1 MTDPKLFY
9 LSNTTDATS
18 GTGNTYLS
26 EAPVFTLSCYG
37 VRVFLFS
44 SIYVLWLPLW
54 RIQAFLNQGNKF
66 SGINTSAWWLLTY
79 ICIHYSMLALNIS
92 KKRGGRR
99 LTKLYLY
106 EHFTLQFALVLSQ
119 IKLRL
124 YLIWTL
130 STSDISNQFNRFNT
144 ILKPIGLVNRWSF

>member
-1 MTDPKLFY
+1 MKKDWYYDKYNLSIVICDRYSLSANQIMKYRKCLIVILMTSTWPLKLKLFDWPVNV
-9 LSNTTDATS
+9 LSI
-18 GTGNTYLS
+18 
-26 EAPVFTLSCYG
+26 FSCYG

-92 KKRGGRR
+92 KKKGGIGG
-99 LTKLYLY
+99 LLNCIYMNILHSFKCYLVFY
-106 EHFTLQFALVLSQ
+106 M
-119 IKLRL
+119 K
-124 YLIWTL
+124 IW
-130 STSDISNQFNRFNT
+130 I
-144 ILKPIGLVNRWSF
+144 